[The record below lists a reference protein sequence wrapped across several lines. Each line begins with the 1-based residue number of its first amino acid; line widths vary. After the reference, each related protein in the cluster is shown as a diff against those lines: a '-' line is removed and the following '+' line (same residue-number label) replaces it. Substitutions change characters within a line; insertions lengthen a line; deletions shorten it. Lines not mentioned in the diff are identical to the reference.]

1 MLYGRRLDQSLQ
13 HVDGSRYALVHAVA
27 KRARQITLWLTAD
40 PAELRAEAAPPPAP
54 GELTSR
60 DPVALAEAEIL
71 DGEVKVRWDPEGRAD
86 EAEVV
91 ELDDLE
97 TDPLLIEGLGDD
109 DDAGLGGDDD
119 GAAMTPALAQ
129 VLEGESDAAT
139 EGAADADAEAEADAD
154 PADAEA
160 EVVADE
166 PVAADALALAD
177 GDEIE
182 EVSLEEVDEPDE
194 DDEAEL

>member
-1 MLYGRRLDQSLQ
+1 MLYGRRLDQSLE
-13 HVDGSRYALVHAVA
+13 HVDGSRYALVHAVS

-86 EAEVV
+86 EAELLEVD
-91 ELDDLE
+91 EFE
-97 TDPLLIEGLGDD
+97 TDPLLIEGLTEDD
-109 DDAGLGGDDD
+109 DVVVDSEDDADRI
-119 GAAMTPALAQ
+119 TPALAE
-129 VLEGESDAAT
+129 VLEGEAAV
-139 EGAADADAEAEADAD
+139 EVDVEPEADAD
-154 PADAEA
+154 E
-160 EVVADE
+160 
-166 PVAADALALAD
+166 AADAVVLPE

-182 EVSLEEVDEPDE
+182 EISLDEVVEPGDDDDDE
-194 DDEAEL
+194 DDEA

>member
-71 DGEVKVRWDPEGRAD
+71 DGEVKVRWDPDGLD
-86 EAEVV
+86 EAAL
-91 ELDDLE
+91 LDLDEIE
-97 TDPLLIEGLGDD
+97 TDPLLLEGLGDD
-109 DDAGLGGDDD
+109 DETGLEGDDD
-119 GAAMTPALAQ
+119 SVALTPALAQ
-129 VLEGESDAAT
+129 VLEGDAP
-139 EGAADADAEAEADAD
+139 AAEEDDAEED
-154 PADAEA
+154 PADS
-160 EVVADE
+160 DE
-166 PVAADALALAD
+166 PVAAATVA
-177 GDEIE
+177 GPDEVE
-182 EVSLEEVDEPDE
+182 EISLEEVEEPDGD
-194 DDEAEL
+194 DDEDASL

>member
-86 EAEVV
+86 EAALL
-91 ELDDLE
+91 ELEELE
-97 TDPLLIEGLGDD
+97 QDPLLIEGLGDD
-109 DDAGLGGDDD
+109 DDALEGDDE
-119 GAAMTPALAQ
+119 GVALTPALAQ
-129 VLEGESDAAT
+129 ALEGET
-139 EGAADADAEAEADAD
+139 AEVEAV
-154 PADAEA
+154 EA
-160 EVVADE
+160 EVASD
-166 PVAADALALAD
+166 
-177 GDEIE
+177 
-182 EVSLEEVDEPDE
+182 VDP
-194 DDEAEL
+194 DEAEEVVPAVSGVDAGPETEEISLEDVEEPDDDDDEDEDL

>member
-71 DGEVKVRWDPEGRAD
+71 DGEVKVRWDPDGLD
-86 EAEVV
+86 EAAL
-91 ELDDLE
+91 LDIDEIE
-97 TDPLLIEGLGDD
+97 TDPLLLEGLDD
-109 DDAGLGGDDD
+109 EDSGLEGDDD
-119 GAAMTPALAQ
+119 GVAMTPALAQ
-129 VLEGESDAAT
+129 VLKGEAT
-139 EGAADADAEAEADAD
+139 AADEAESDAD
-154 PADAEA
+154 PADDEA
-160 EVVADE
+160 AVEE
-166 PVAADALALAD
+166 PVAAAASTP
-177 GDEIE
+177 GEVEEI
-182 EVSLEEVDEPDE
+182 SLEEVEEPDE
-194 DDEAEL
+194 DDDEGTDL

>member
-71 DGEVKVRWDPEGRAD
+71 DGEVKVRWDPDGLD
-86 EAEVV
+86 EAALI
-91 ELDDLE
+91 ELDELE
-97 TDPLLIEGLGDD
+97 TDPLLIEGIADD
-109 DDAGLGGDDD
+109 DDAAEGDES
-119 GAAMTPALAQ
+119 GVALTPALAQ
-129 VLEGESDAAT
+129 VLEGDAVET
-139 EGAADADAEAEADAD
+139 DDSEEDAD
-154 PADAEA
+154 PVETAEA
-160 EVVADE
+160 VRTVSG
-166 PVAADALALAD
+166 VDAP
-177 GDEIE
+177 E
-182 EVSLEEVDEPDE
+182 EVEEISLEEVEEPDE
-194 DDEAEL
+194 DDDDAESEA

>member
-13 HVDGSRYALVHAVA
+13 HVDGSRYALVHAVS

-86 EAEVV
+86 EAELLEVD
-91 ELDDLE
+91 EFE
-97 TDPLLIEGLGDD
+97 TDPLLIDGLTEDD
-109 DDAGLGGDDD
+109 DVVPDIDDD
-119 GAAMTPALAQ
+119 SDRLTPALAE
-129 VLEGESDAAT
+129 VLEGEPAVDVEVEVEPEADP
-139 EGAADADAEAEADAD
+139 EEAADA
-154 PADAEA
+154 
-160 EVVADE
+160 VVLTGA
-166 PVAADALALAD
+166 
-177 GDEIE
+177 DEIE
-182 EVSLEEVDEPDE
+182 EISLDEVVEPGDDDE
-194 DDEAEL
+194 DDEV

>member
-71 DGEVKVRWDPEGRAD
+71 DGEVKVRWDPDGLD
-86 EAEVV
+86 EAALL
-91 ELDDLE
+91 ELDELE
-97 TDPLLIEGLGDD
+97 TDPLLLEGLDD
-109 DDAGLGGDDD
+109 DVDGVEGDDD
-119 GAAMTPALAQ
+119 GIALTPALAH
-129 VLEGESDAAT
+129 VLEGEAT
-139 EGAADADAEAEADAD
+139 EDVAEVETETD
-154 PADAEA
+154 PADEE
-160 EVVADE
+160 EVVV
-166 PVAADALALAD
+166 VAAVAD
-177 GDEIE
+177 GEVEEI
-182 EVSLEEVDEPDE
+182 SLEEVEEPDE
-194 DDEAEL
+194 DDDEEDPV

>member
-13 HVDGSRYALVHAVA
+13 HVDGSRYALVHAVS

-86 EAEVV
+86 EAELLEVD
-91 ELDDLE
+91 EFE
-97 TDPLLIEGLGDD
+97 TDPLLIEGLTEDDDVVADADDDADRLTPALAEVLEGEPVIEVEVEVEEPVAGAGETAHAVVLPEGEEIEEISLDEVVEPGDD
-109 DDAGLGGDDD
+109 DDED
-119 GAAMTPALAQ
+119 
-129 VLEGESDAAT
+129 
-139 EGAADADAEAEADAD
+139 
-154 PADAEA
+154 
-160 EVVADE
+160 EV
-166 PVAADALALAD
+166 
-177 GDEIE
+177 
-182 EVSLEEVDEPDE
+182 
-194 DDEAEL
+194 

>member
-71 DGEVKVRWDPEGRAD
+71 DGEVKVRWDPDGLD
-86 EAEVV
+86 EAAALL
-91 ELDDLE
+91 ELDELE
-97 TDPLLIEGLGDD
+97 TDPLLLEGIADDEEAVLEGDEEGV
-109 DDAGLGGDDD
+109 AL
-119 GAAMTPALAQ
+119 TPALAQ
-129 VLEGESDAAT
+129 VLDGDAV
-139 EGAADADAEAEADAD
+139 EADAEEDADDD
-154 PADAEA
+154 PADAE
-160 EVVADE
+160 ETIR
-166 PVAADALALAD
+166 PVSGVDAP
-177 GDEIE
+177 E
-182 EVSLEEVDEPDE
+182 EVEEISLEDVEEPDDDDDE
-194 DDEAEL
+194 DDAAI